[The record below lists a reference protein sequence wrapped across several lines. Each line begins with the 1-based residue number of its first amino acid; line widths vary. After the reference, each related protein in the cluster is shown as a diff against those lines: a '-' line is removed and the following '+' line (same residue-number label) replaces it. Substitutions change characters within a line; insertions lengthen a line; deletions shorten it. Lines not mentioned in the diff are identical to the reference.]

1 MVGAIRIAGPNWL
14 RAVVGR
20 AREGDGVAE
29 SEIMSSTSESVCEL
43 WSGRSIVRLL
53 GSPDLLELV
62 YVPYNQNREGSLH
75 EVAVFDLAEAVN
87 NDHLHASN
95 GSREALGVMLTRKDP
110 PNLSLSV
117 EGALCGKIELWT
129 FAVIG
134 IIIQSAVIAY
144 SIVAVQFLQLPKG
157 GSRVSGYALPCT
169 LIGMLLI
176 VGGLLICSHV
186 RYRDVF

>member
-1 MVGAIRIAGPNWL
+1 VIGAIRIAGPNWL

-20 AREGDGVAE
+20 AREGEGVAE
-29 SEIMSSTSESVCEL
+29 SEIMSSTSGSVCEL

-62 YVPYNQNREGSLH
+62 YVPYDNNREESLRN
-75 EVAVFDLAEAVN
+75 VAVFDLAEAVTQG
-87 NDHLHASN
+87 HLHAPNDASDTL
-95 GSREALGVMLTRKDP
+95 SIMLKRKDP

-129 FAVIG
+129 FAIIG

-144 SIVAVQFLQLPKG
+144 DVIVVHVLELPKG

-169 LIGMLLI
+169 LIGILLVI
-176 VGGLLICSHV
+176 AGLLICSHV
-186 RYRDVF
+186 RYCDMV